1 MNAEQFNSR
10 VKALTTGTKPKDRK
24 DLVLCIGDNVEGTA
38 AIIRKAGIMWALEVP
53 VGECTVHAG
62 SGRRIEVRPSWRHED
77 MLMLCIGEN
86 AGAEYRIRGSIEIPG
101 DAELGL
107 TEVVRCR

>member
-1 MNAEQFNSR
+1 MNAEQFNAR
-10 VKALTTGTKPKDRK
+10 VKALTTGTKPRDRH

-62 SGRRIEVRPSWRHED
+62 SGRRIEVRPSWRHEG
-77 MLMLCIGEN
+77 MMMLCIGEN
-86 AGAEYRIRGSIEIPG
+86 AGSEFRIRGSIEIPG